1 MGRKKSEVNEDAGAT
16 PKPRRIGIELAD
28 ALTEEIADY
37 CASRPFLKEHVV
49 KDQVREAARRAAEAA
64 TVGKVAEIMAEL
76 LK

>member
-1 MGRKKSEVNEDAGAT
+1 MGRKKAEVEEGAT

-49 KDQVREAARRAAEAA
+49 KDQVRETARAAAEAA
-64 TVGKVAEIMAEL
+64 TLGQVAAIMAGL

>member
-1 MGRKKSEVNEDAGAT
+1 MPKKKAADDGTT

-37 CASRPFLKEHVV
+37 CAARPFLKESVV
-49 KDQVREAARRAAEAA
+49 KDSVRERARIAAEAA
-64 TVGKVAEIMAEL
+64 TVGKVNEIMAEL

>member
-1 MGRKKSEVNEDAGAT
+1 MGRKKAEVEEGAT
-16 PKPRRIGIELAD
+16 TKPRRIGLELAD

-37 CASRPFLKEHVV
+37 CASRPFLKESVV
-49 KDQVREAARRAAEAA
+49 KDSVRERARIAAEAA